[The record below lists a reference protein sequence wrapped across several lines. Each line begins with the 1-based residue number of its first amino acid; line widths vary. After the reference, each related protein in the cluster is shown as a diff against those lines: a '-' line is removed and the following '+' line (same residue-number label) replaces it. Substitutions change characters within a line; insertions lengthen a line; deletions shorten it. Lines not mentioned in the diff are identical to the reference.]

1 MEGREVVRT
10 EVEVAVTAEGRRGQ
24 MAAATAMAAKA
35 GWPVDGM
42 DPIDGR
48 GAPPPAGKDYN

>member
-1 MEGREVVRT
+1 M
-10 EVEVAVTAEGRRGQ
+10 EVAVTAKGRRGQ
-24 MAAATAMAAKA
+24 IAAMTAVVATA